1 MVEDERK
8 LSDSLRVVIADR
20 GHEVDCAYDGI
31 EGRQLALSG
40 VYDLLLLD
48 IMLPGIDGLE
58 VLRAV
63 RKDIDTPVL
72 LFTARGQVEDV
83 VSGLQAG
90 ADGYLVKPFGVPELL
105 ARIQALLRR
114 GRYLCENS
122 LRLGDL
128 ELDMVRYTAVRHGRR
143 LDLTAQEL
151 KLLALLLRHEGQIL
165 SRTMIAEKIW
175 DMNFNS
181 DSNVVDV
188 AVRRLR
194 QKIEDGVTQR
204 LIHTVR
210 GMGYVMEIR
219 QEKSSS

>member
-8 LSDSLRVVIADR
+8 LSDALRIVFTDN
-20 GHEVDCAYDGI
+20 GYKVDCAYNGI
-31 EGRQLALSG
+31 EGMQLAMSG
-40 VYDLLLLD
+40 EYDLLLLD

-58 VLRAV
+58 VLKAL
-63 RKDIDTPVL
+63 RKNYDTPVL

-90 ADGYLVKPFGVPELL
+90 ADGYLVKPFGLTELL
-105 ARIQALLRR
+105 LRIQGLLRR
-114 GRYLCENS
+114 GPHFSAS
-122 LRLGDL
+122 LLKLADL
-128 ELDMVRYTAVRHGRR
+128 ELDVVRYSAARNGRR

-151 KLLALLLRHEGQIL
+151 KLLALLLRHEGQVL
-165 SRTMIAEKIW
+165 SRTMIAEQIW

-188 AVRRLR
+188 AIARLR
-194 QKIEDGVTQR
+194 HKIDDGMAQR

-210 GMGYVMEIR
+210 GMGYVMELR
-219 QEKSSS
+219 QERTSF